1 MTKLM
6 LQKLNIMDNILSEK
20 YHQMALNKVY
30 ALMKTKPQKDS
41 VEGQEME
48 MLITLIEAYEEI
60 HVPMQAS
67 DPIAYLQYKM
77 EQDNLKQ
84 RDLIPFIGDKT
95 KVSKVM
101 NRKQELTVLMITR
114 LSKGLNIPVNFLI
127 PIGI

>member
-1 MTKLM
+1 MS
-6 LQKLNIMDNILSEK
+6 QKLNIMDNIISEK

-30 ALMKTKPQKDS
+30 ALMKTKPQKS
-41 VEGQEME
+41 SAEGQEME
-48 MLITLIEAYEEI
+48 MLITLIEAYEEM

-77 EQDNLKQ
+77 EQNNLKQ

-101 NRKQELTVLMITR
+101 NRKQELTILMITR

-127 PIGI
+127 PMGI

>member
-1 MTKLM
+1 
-6 LQKLNIMDNILSEK
+6 MDNMTSEK
-20 YHQMALNKVY
+20 YHQMALNKLY
-30 ALMKTKPQKDS
+30 TLMKTKPQKNS
-41 VEGQEME
+41 AEGQEME
-48 MLITLIEAYEEI
+48 MLITLIEAYEEM

-77 EQDNLKQ
+77 EQNNLKQ

-101 NRKQELTVLMITR
+101 NRKQELTILMITR

-127 PIGI
+127 PMGI

>member
-1 MTKLM
+1 
-6 LQKLNIMDNILSEK
+6 MDNISEK
-20 YHQMALNKVY
+20 NYQLALQRVRT
-30 ALMKTKPQKDS
+30 LMKQKPNKNS
-41 VEGQEME
+41 TEGQELD
-48 MLITLIEAYEEI
+48 MLITLIEAYETVHI
-60 HVPMQAS
+60 PMQAS

-101 NRKQELTVLMITR
+101 NRKQELTVSMIQR

-127 PIGI
+127 AI

>member
-1 MTKLM
+1 M

>member
-1 MTKLM
+1 
-6 LQKLNIMDNILSEK
+6 MDNIISEK
-20 YHQMALNKVY
+20 YHKMALNKVH
-30 ALMKTKPQKDS
+30 ALMKTKPQKNS
-41 VEGQEME
+41 PEGQEME
-48 MLITLIEAYEEI
+48 MLIMLIEAYEEI

-101 NRKQELTVLMITR
+101 NRKQELTVLMIAR
-114 LSKGLNIPVNFLI
+114 LSKGLNIPANFLI
-127 PIGI
+127 PMAV

>member
-1 MTKLM
+1 
-6 LQKLNIMDNILSEK
+6 MDNISNEK

-30 ALMKTKPQKDS
+30 ALMKTKPQKES

-48 MLITLIEAYEEI
+48 MLITLIEAYEKI

-77 EQDNLKQ
+77 EQDHLKQ

-127 PIGI
+127 PIGG

>member
-1 MTKLM
+1 MS
-6 LQKLNIMDNILSEK
+6 QKLNIIDNIINKK

-30 ALMKTKPQKDS
+30 ALMKTKPQKNS
-41 VEGQEME
+41 AEGQEME
-48 MLITLIEAYEEI
+48 MLIALIEAYEEI
-60 HVPMQAS
+60 YVPMQAS

-77 EQDNLKQ
+77 EQNNLKQ

-101 NRKQELTVLMITR
+101 NRKQELTILMITR

-127 PIGI
+127 PMGI

>member
-1 MTKLM
+1 MIKSM
-6 LQKLNIMDNILSEK
+6 SQKLNIIDNIINKK

-30 ALMKTKPQKDS
+30 ALMKTKPQKNS
-41 VEGQEME
+41 AEGQEME
-48 MLITLIEAYEEI
+48 MLIALIEAYEEI
-60 HVPMQAS
+60 YVPMQAS

-77 EQDNLKQ
+77 EQNNLKQ

-101 NRKQELTVLMITR
+101 NRKQELTILMITR

-127 PIGI
+127 PMGI

>member
-1 MTKLM
+1 MS
-6 LQKLNIMDNILSEK
+6 QKLNIMDNIISEK

-30 ALMKTKPQKDS
+30 TLMKTKPQKNS
-41 VEGQEME
+41 AEGQEME

-77 EQDNLKQ
+77 EQNNLKQ

-101 NRKQELTVLMITR
+101 NRKQELTILMITR

-127 PIGI
+127 PMGI